1 MTAND
6 VLNVARADLG
16 YTESPAGS
24 NKTKFGQ
31 WYGLDG
37 QPWCMMAVQYWFD
50 KAGMPLP
57 YKTASC
63 PAMVDYAQK
72 VKKWYTGDF
81 KPGDVVLY
89 NFNST
94 PGADHVGIVESA
106 TAAGVTAIEGNTS
119 LSSDDNGGAV
129 MRRYRANNVILGVYR
144 PDYESGKNEDNSG
157 DEEMTYEKFKEYME
171 QYLKDLQAQEPS
183 SWSKEAREW
192 AEKSGI
198 IAGSGNGAMQYK
210 AFCTRE
216 QAVTMLYQLFHMLD
230 K

>member
-1 MTAND
+1 MTADD

-16 YTESPAGS
+16 YTENPAGS

-37 QPWCMMAVQYWFD
+37 QPWCMMAVEYWFA

-63 PAMVDYAQK
+63 PAMVKYAKQ
-72 VKKWYTGDF
+72 VGKWYTSDF
-81 KPGDVVLY
+81 KPGDIVLY
-89 NFNST
+89 DFNSNLS
-94 PGADHVGIVESA
+94 ADHAGIVESA

-119 LSSDDNGGAV
+119 QDSDDNGGAV

-144 PDYESGKNEDNSG
+144 PDYLSGKSDEKSG
-157 DEEMTYEKFKEYME
+157 DEEMTYEKFKEYMT

-183 SWSKEAREW
+183 AWSQEARAW
-192 AEKSGI
+192 AEKNGI
-198 IAGSGNGAMQYK
+198 IAGVGNGKMEYK
-210 AFCTRE
+210 DYCTRE
-216 QAVTMLYQLFHMLD
+216 QTVNMLYHLFNLMD